1 MRSLPKHLP
10 KALLLSHHCCCFTC
24 QRIAPLA
31 QRFCPVLHPPPRSGV
46 SPVWNTRVTT
56 VVSVVGCRCAP
67 QPELS
72 PGSRVFCYPRPRGRT
87 VRIRPYALPG
97 SDSPAGTARQSIELE
112 ESATLWDLLQPG
124 RVALRWRPFLA
135 STATRPEPV
144 PGEDVALGRRPF
156 LASAT
161 TRPAVGER
169 CPDGRAM
176 SPRRYPPSASL
187 SLASKTC
194 RHEQSLKSMNV
205 GCDRPRPAN
214 HSKPRREADGILA
227 QLLLDDDLGNLPT
240 LEVAISRVL
249 CPSVE
254 LAQKRAVLP
263 SEVGVPGPSLSIDDL
278 DLQIRRGKSC
288 SSDLNSTKRF
298 ARRPRST
305 VSKLA
310 NTSQTSNAPLVRQLV
325 GRLDHESMLDVEGR
339 IAVLAMPCNRKIDHG
354 HPCLKSRGPRQI
366 HNGAERRRDEQSVPL
381 HHLIVTERGEVAD
394 DSAR

>member
-24 QRIAPLA
+24 ERIALLA

-124 RVALRWRPFLA
+124 RVAWRW
-135 STATRPEPV
+135 
-144 PGEDVALGRRPF
+144 RPF

>member
-1 MRSLPKHLP
+1 M
-10 KALLLSHHCCCFTC
+10 
-24 QRIAPLA
+24 
-31 QRFCPVLHPPPRSGV
+31 
-46 SPVWNTRVTT
+46 
-56 VVSVVGCRCAP
+56 
-67 QPELS
+67 
-72 PGSRVFCYPRPRGRT
+72 
-87 VRIRPYALPG
+87 
-97 SDSPAGTARQSIELE
+97 
-112 ESATLWDLLQPG
+112 
-124 RVALRWRPFLA
+124 
-135 STATRPEPV
+135 TRPISSHAAP
-144 PGEDVALGRRPF
+144 
-156 LASAT
+156 
-161 TRPAVGER
+161 RPAVGER

-214 HSKPRREADGILA
+214 HSTPRREADGILA

-240 LEVAISRVL
+240 LEVAISSVL
-249 CPSVE
+249 CHSVE
-254 LAQKRAVLP
+254 LAQKRAVVP
-263 SEVGVPGPSLSIDDL
+263 SEVGLPDPSISIDDL

-298 ARRPRST
+298 ARRPGST

-339 IAVLAMPCNRKIDHG
+339 IAVLAMPCDRKIDHG